1 MVSPAAAVGGA
12 DCVRLRHPDGTQR
25 RDLVRRRERRLRG
38 RVGNAYRSEKDC
50 DGAGRPPVH
59 AASAALGLIRIRSPS
74 PSLTQRERMLG
85 FAHAWMLA
93 FLLAAILAGIVIA
106 PAALLGVVRIRPG
119 EVVEA
124 VCWLTLGV
132 IGLAEVAA
140 VF

>member
-1 MVSPAAAVGGA
+1 
-12 DCVRLRHPDGTQR
+12 
-25 RDLVRRRERRLRG
+25 
-38 RVGNAYRSEKDC
+38 
-50 DGAGRPPVH
+50 
-59 AASAALGLIRIRSPS
+59 
-74 PSLTQRERMLG
+74 MLG

-119 EVVEA
+119 EVAEA